1 MNTTSLHILLQQY
14 GRLVWSPSFGLYQD
28 WGQMKIKLTYK
39 KTITIYVPDEE
50 KVGDEVPFHVISTYL
65 PPGATA
71 VRWEETEDEE
81 PQEE

>member
-1 MNTTSLHILLQQY
+1 MM
-14 GRLVWSPSFGLYQD
+14 R
-28 WGQMKIKLTYK
+28 IKLTYK